1 MYELWKESY
10 TALAESGFYKKL
22 NEFQLKYG

>member
-10 TALAESGFYKKL
+10 TALADSGFYKKL
-22 NEFQLKYG
+22 NKFQLVHG